1 MLYSFGIT
9 KQMLSSGGSMA
20 TNATAKSS
28 WVSAV
33 TAVSTT
39 IAATLLLG
47 FIGTVK
53 DLVYQAPLISSQLQ
67 QAGEKLNAIEVLQ
80 DSQSLAISNLTSSA
94 PTRDMLQ
101 REVEKLDDK
110 IRALQVQQAL
120 LLQRI
125 DQEIERYH
133 PDGR

>member
-1 MLYSFGIT
+1 
-9 KQMLSSGGSMA
+9 MA

-28 WVSAV
+28 WISAV

-53 DLVYQAPLISSQLQ
+53 DLVYQAPLISAQLQ

-80 DSQSLAISNLTSSA
+80 DSQSLAISSLTNSA

-125 DQEIERYH
+125 DQEVERYH
-133 PDGR
+133 PNGR